1 MGSMIKICSLLN
13 STQEGHSADLC
24 PNTCNDCSSRYNSM
38 CSVLDDDEIQLIS
51 NISKDIFMSPKKVIF
66 NEGETTD
73 HLFSI
78 KHGFVRIS
86 KMLSDGRRQ
95 IVGFLFPGE
104 IFGMICGNGYNY
116 SAESLTNVE
125 LCRMPRTKVFE
136 QFSAL
141 PKLSSKI
148 LDITRTELQKTLDVL
163 GPNQLDIAI
172 PHKLDSEMNL
182 SESIKHLTSVMSSG
196 KYFLIGDFTKDVYGH
211 HYQYWSSSVDS
222 SGNNYVA
229 WAYYMSGD
237 TGTFNGSSRDY
248 PEPHARAARRF

>member
-148 LDITRTELQKTLDVL
+148 LDITRTELQKTQDQMLLL
-163 GPNQLDIAI
+163 GRKTAKEKLCSFLMSMLQKSKQLKDIKENHVYLPMSRSDIADHLGLTI
-172 PHKLDSEMNL
+172 ETVSRQFTILSKDNIISLRENPFVEILDMPQLEL
-182 SESIKHLTSVMSSG
+182 ISSG
-196 KYFLIGDFTKDVYGH
+196 
-211 HYQYWSSSVDS
+211 
-222 SGNNYVA
+222 
-229 WAYYMSGD
+229 
-237 TGTFNGSSRDY
+237 
-248 PEPHARAARRF
+248 E